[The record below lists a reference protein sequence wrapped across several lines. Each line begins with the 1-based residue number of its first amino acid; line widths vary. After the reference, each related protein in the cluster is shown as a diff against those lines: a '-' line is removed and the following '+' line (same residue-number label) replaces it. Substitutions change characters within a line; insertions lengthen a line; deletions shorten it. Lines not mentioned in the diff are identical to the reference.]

1 MTDKDEAKRLAEW
14 KILDVQL
21 AASALASI
29 VGSTVA
35 DGQVTETLTIP
46 EGTIYRTT
54 HFGGTIPDA
63 VAMVFVPSG
72 PNPDDH

>member
-1 MTDKDEAKRLAEW
+1 MTDKAKRLAEW
-14 KILDVQL
+14 KIIDVQL

-29 VGSTVA
+29 VGSAVA

-54 HFGGTIPDA
+54 HFDGTIPAA
-63 VAMVFVPSG
+63 VAMVFVPKAEPG
-72 PNPDDH
+72 HTGH